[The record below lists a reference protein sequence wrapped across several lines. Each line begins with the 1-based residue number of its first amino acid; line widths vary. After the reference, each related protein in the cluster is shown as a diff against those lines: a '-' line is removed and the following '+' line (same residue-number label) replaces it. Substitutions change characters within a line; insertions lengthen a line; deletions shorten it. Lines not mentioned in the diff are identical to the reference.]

1 MKHMLTNNSAISS
14 SGNYDARF
22 DYAAQIVI
30 DALILKGRP
39 IVVLE
44 DLYDTLGA
52 HDRVAKTS
60 VRWAVRLAKDSGKLL
75 KTKVKGIYRTA

>member
-1 MKHMLTNNSAISS
+1 MFTNSSAISA

-30 DALILKGRP
+30 EALILKGRS

-52 HDRVAKTS
+52 QDPVAQTS
-60 VRWAVRLAKDSGKLL
+60 VRWAVRRAKDSGKLL
-75 KTKVKGIYRTA
+75 KTKIKGIYRTA